1 MARDFELDIQA
12 ARARYEAI
20 VGARRARSLLMT
32 DDPKLTLEYLALTDL
47 PAALK
52 ALEEAQEALRAV
64 RERAKQGRKI
74 MERDIYLFAGDILTI
89 LGESE

>member
-1 MARDFELDIQA
+1 MARDFELDTQA
-12 ARARYEAI
+12 AKKRCEADFPTMAGYRYLTAKGRAFI
-20 VGARRARSLLMT
+20 KQLRADCAT
-32 DDPKLTLEYLALTDL
+32 ALE
-47 PAALK
+47 